1 MSAFDFTAV
10 PAPVGQRV
18 STHWNLQKLIYSV
31 KAGSAPVFYV
41 PYLRL
46 SDCTFVIDKRLR
58 EKFESK
64 MTCRTVHALVKG
76 TLIGYDDAVI
86 SGERVQCDPFRFAS
100 FVRASDH
107 VAVYRASEVV
117 LHANKTIEALGLI
130 TSLNE
135 LGLAS

>member
-1 MSAFDFTAV
+1 MSSFDFSTV
-10 PAPVGQRV
+10 PAPSGQRV

-41 PYLRL
+41 PQLRL
-46 SDCTFVIDKRLR
+46 RDCTFVIDKRLR
-58 EKFESK
+58 EKFETK

-76 TLIGYDDAVI
+76 TLVGYDEDGI
-86 SGERVQCDPFRFAS
+86 DGERVQCDPFRFSS

-117 LHANKTIEALGLI
+117 LHANKTIEAIGLI
-130 TSLNE
+130 TSLDAVE
-135 LGLAS
+135 LAS